1 MKTFEVT
8 DYTNLSSLKCCG
20 WTDRWE
26 KCLSSTPIKNEK
38 KTHKIGGAHLQCVNI
53 HYAKFEYEGMNTV
66 GRLHKLGTPTHFR
79 WKQCLCSTLIK
90 SEKKNMKC
98 AQNT

>member
-1 MKTFEVT
+1 M
-8 DYTNLSSLKCCG
+8 
-20 WTDRWE
+20 
-26 KCLSSTPIKNEK
+26 
-38 KTHKIGGAHLQCVNI
+38 NI

-90 SEKKNMKC
+90 NEKQNMKC
-98 AQNT
+98 AQNTWSTSSMCVNDHCVKIEYKGMNTVRVIDYTS